1 MDALRRR
8 KGAQA
13 LKKMHFL
20 VFGDSKLSPK
30 FKTLLRYADTLKP
43 DFVLMTGDYVEA
55 GAGPGGRQ
63 EWNEFAEQAGWFL
76 KKYPSWPVYGNHEG
90 KSVPRGKHKDGVEN
104 FRAFF
109 GVDRQYSFDY
119 GSARF
124 LVVAAGYH
132 FDNAQLAWTE
142 KELKSARGKHV
153 FVSHHY
159 PMYGPGKYASIT
171 SNKPT
176 KATRLFTKY
185 RVVADFS
192 GHDHGYYHTTRDGVD
207 YIVSSG
213 GGAGVYWVSRP
224 EVILPT
230 DVYYYRKG
238 KYKGSYFI
246 HRPGFEDVTF
256 DAQML
261 YVVSVRIEGARVTMQ
276 MLDTK
281 GREWDRAVLTGPQ
294 PSAEKTPRM
303 EDAPALPKETRVQG
317 ASADKPSSSVPR
329 SDRTTLQEI

>member
-1 MDALRRR
+1 MRFLCVNRSRALLLVWALSFPAGEVLAEGRFDPRPLMDALRRR

-13 LKKMHFL
+13 GKKMHFL

-55 GAGPGGRQ
+55 GAGPGGRRQ
-63 EWNEFAEQAGWFL
+63 WDEFAEQAGWFL

-90 KSVPRGKHKDGVEN
+90 KSVPKGKYKDGVEN

-119 GSARF
+119 GNARF
-124 LVVAAGYH
+124 LVLAAGYS
-132 FDNAQLAWTE
+132 FDNAQFAWTE
-142 KELKSARGKHV
+142 KELKSARGRHV
-153 FVSHHY
+153 FISHHY

-171 SNKPT
+171 ANRPT

-185 RVVADFS
+185 RVVAHFS
-192 GHDHGYYHTTRDGVD
+192 GHDHGYYHTTRDGVR
-207 YIVSSG
+207 YIISSG

-238 KYKGSYFI
+238 KYKGPYFI
-246 HRPGFEDVTF
+246 HRPGFKDVTF
-256 DAQML
+256 DTQML
-261 YVVSVRIEGARVTMQ
+261 YVVSIKIEGARVTMR

-281 GREWDRAVLTGPQ
+281 GREWDRAVLTG
-294 PSAEKTPRM
+294 
-303 EDAPALPKETRVQG
+303 G
-317 ASADKPSSSVPR
+317 
-329 SDRTTLQEI
+329 